1 MSGFQNSF
9 RNRALRDFFTY
20 QTKKMPYHSQV
31 FARNP
36 ALGSIS
42 GALATL
48 WPCQFLKIPS
58 RHVPENPLSDFT
70 IVFRVKYKEAFLE
83 QCMLRIFL
91 SRPCSVL
98 SCSSRHAYSAQV
110 FPTWVYSM
118 DVLNIMIFCIYE
130 LEAPLLQWWLLS
142 SFQKIVQCP

>member
-58 RHVPENPLSDFT
+58 RHVPENPLSDFACVPRKIQRGILRT
-70 IVFRVKYKEAFLE
+70 IYASHL
-83 QCMLRIFL
+83 
-91 SRPCSVL
+91 P
-98 SCSSRHAYSAQV
+98 
-110 FPTWVYSM
+110 FPT
-118 DVLNIMIFCIYE
+118 F
-130 LEAPLLQWWLLS
+130 
-142 SFQKIVQCP
+142 